1 MNRKLATIREFRTA
15 HFAVAVEA
23 YPDEDLDLSSWDEDG
38 SVAEGLNS
46 GALVAFV
53 AQVRVIHDAL
63 GEIASTSLGGCIYG
77 DFADIEDHRECG
89 AYNRELIA
97 KGERGRCGSQFSG
110 MIAEACS
117 EARASLRAAKGIHVR
132 AAVQS

>member
-15 HFAVAVEA
+15 HFAVSVEA
-23 YPDEDLDLSSWDEDG
+23 WPDEDLDLSWDEDG

-53 AQVRVIHDAL
+53 AQVRVTNDAL

-77 DFADIEDHRECG
+77 DFADFEDHRECG

-97 KGERGRCGSQFSG
+97 KGERGRCGSELAG